1 MCFCLEDRVDG
12 EKSLIG
18 GKRAEG
24 DIAGG
29 NGSLHGGL
37 SARRPATS
45 DVTGVNVGIRSAANL
60 FAAEFEA
67 AMEARSI
74 GKNEFHTPGPGEVL
88 FSTLIKGSSVWF
100 GL

>member
-1 MCFCLEDRVDG
+1 MTERSRLSEENEPRAISPG
-12 EKSLIG
+12 ETVRST
-18 GKRAEG
+18 G
-24 DIAGG
+24 DCRR
-29 NGSLHGGL
+29 
-37 SARRPATS
+37 RRPATS